1 MRWVG
6 WGGRG
11 WFFLTFNQYLPPIRT
26 LARERFKWFIWSARP
41 AFIALEFCWVVS
53 CKALHG
59 SSGRPQYFGLST
71 LAWACCYQGSTLQ
84 IFRRIHF
91 TLGLFCYANID
102 IQQLPLWVSFWY
114 NTFCDV
120 QEEACLAC
128 CAFLLQA
135 HK

>member
-91 TLGLFCYANID
+91 TLGLFYYPNIYRVVFLTGPPD
-102 IQQLPLWVSFWY
+102 FQYQNEKNLLS
-114 NTFCDV
+114 
-120 QEEACLAC
+120 QRG
-128 CAFLLQA
+128 AFL
-135 HK
+135 H